1 MTAWLIEPFAKKHY
15 RSGFSCGQSSLDEF
29 LQTRVNQYQRRN
41 LGQTFVAVPQVDDVN
56 HHQVIGYYTL
66 AASAVAFQNL
76 PLVRSRRLP
85 KHPVPVVLLGRLAV
99 DRAHQGKG
107 LGEGLLLDALQRTQ
121 AIATEL
127 GIYAVEVDAIDD
139 STAAFY
145 TRYGFAPLLDQP
157 RHLFLPIE
165 TIDRAIGTGS

>member
-1 MTAWLIEPFAKKHY
+1 MTAWFIEAVATRHD
-15 RSGFSCGQSSLDEF
+15 RSAFSCGQTSLDEF

-41 LGQTFVAVPQVDDVN
+41 LGQTFVAVPQGDKVN

-66 AASAVAFQNL
+66 AASAIAFQNL
-76 PLVRSRRLP
+76 PLGRSRKLP

-99 DRAHQGKG
+99 DRAHQGRG
-107 LGEGLLLDALQRTQ
+107 LGEGLLLDALQRTL

-139 STAAFY
+139 LAAAFY
-145 TRYGFAPLLDQP
+145 TRYGFAALLDQP
-157 RHLFLPIE
+157 RHLFLPIT
-165 TIDRAIGTGS
+165 TIERVIENKS